1 MTETAVSP
9 GLARAARAAAAATAL
24 PRCGASPSW
33 DTLAACP
40 DWVQE
45 TPSGQATLL
54 RLGALWHAGALQ
66 RCIDGRQL
74 QAAQERLGAALLQAL
89 LDTVPPGPG
98 AAALPASETLEQ
110 AFTEC
115 GRALARAAL
124 PDAAL
129 RAALAP
135 AEAGTLDR
143 LPLQAAAA
151 WSEAAERLP
160 AAQETPR

>member
-1 MTETAVSP
+1 MTEAAVSP
-9 GLARAARAAAAATAL
+9 ALARAARAAAAAAKL
-24 PRCGASPSW
+24 PRGGASPDW

-40 DWVQE
+40 DWVLD
-45 TPSGQATLL
+45 TPGSQATLL

-89 LDTVPPGPG
+89 LDAEPPGPG
-98 AAALPASETLEQ
+98 AAALPAGETLDE
-110 AFTEC
+110 AFAEC

-135 AEAGTLDR
+135 AEAGALDR
-143 LPLQAAAA
+143 LPQQAAAA
-151 WSEAAERLP
+151 WAEAADRLP
-160 AAQETPR
+160 PAPEPLR

>member
-1 MTETAVSP
+1 MTEAAVSAA
-9 GLARAARAAAAATAL
+9 LARAARAVAAATAL
-24 PRCGASPSW
+24 PQCGASPSW

-40 DWVQE
+40 DWALD
-45 TPSGQATLL
+45 TPGSRATLR

-74 QAAQERLGAALLQAL
+74 QAARDSLGAALLQAL
-89 LDTVPPGPG
+89 LDTEPPGPG

-124 PDAAL
+124 PDTAL
-129 RAALAP
+129 RAALVP
-135 AEAGTLDR
+135 AEAGALDR
-143 LPLQAAAA
+143 LPPPAAAA

-160 AAQETPR
+160 PAQETPR

>member
-1 MTETAVSP
+1 MTEAPVSAA
-9 GLARAARAAAAATAL
+9 LARAARAAAAATKL
-24 PRCGASPSW
+24 PRGGAAPAW

-40 DWVQE
+40 DWVLDL
-45 TPSGQATLL
+45 PGSRATLR

-74 QAAQERLGAALLQAL
+74 QAAQDCLGAALLQAL
-89 LDTVPPGPG
+89 LDAELPGPG
-98 AAALPASETLEQ
+98 AATLPAGEALDE

-135 AEAGTLDR
+135 AEVGALER
-143 LPLQAAAA
+143 LPQQAAAA
-151 WSEAAERLP
+151 WAEAAERLP
-160 AAQETPR
+160 AALELPR